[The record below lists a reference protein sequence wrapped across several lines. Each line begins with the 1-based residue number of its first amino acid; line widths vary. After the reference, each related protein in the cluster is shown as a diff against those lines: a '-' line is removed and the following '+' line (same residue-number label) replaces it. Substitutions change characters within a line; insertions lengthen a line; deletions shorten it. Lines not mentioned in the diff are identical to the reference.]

1 VSTTE
6 VHSHQQHG
14 RHHREQ
20 GAGFGITRTTQ
31 TVSAIACAAVM
42 ALVGTASV
50 AQARPDDGGGVRARP
65 ADRAYPS
72 SPGGCPLERIGHQL
86 VRCDNH
92 TGAGAVAPPWVPEQ
106 ASGRA
111 YPGGGG
117 LRATPAPPPVVEL
130 LSRGS
135 VAKPFEVRAHGI
147 ELDADRRIDVAVAHL
162 TFQPSGSTGWHR
174 HPGPTVVTITTGELT
189 ITDNTCRSR
198 TYQAGDTFVEPGPP
212 RHVAVNTADTTTETI
227 VTFFVPR
234 GAPALSIPAAA
245 PRCAN

>member
-1 VSTTE
+1 VSKTE
-6 VHSHQQHG
+6 VHSHQPHG
-14 RHHREQ
+14 GHHRGQ
-20 GAGFGITRTTQ
+20 GARFGITRTTQ

-50 AQARPDDGGGVRARP
+50 AQARPDDGGGGVRAT
-65 ADRAYPS
+65 
-72 SPGGCPLERIGHQL
+72 L
-86 VRCDNH
+86 
-92 TGAGAVAPPWVPEQ
+92 
-106 ASGRA
+106 
-111 YPGGGG
+111 
-117 LRATPAPPPVVEL
+117 APPPVVEL

-135 VAKPFEVRAHGI
+135 VAKPFEVRAQGI

-189 ITDNTCRSR
+189 ITDNKCRSR

-245 PRCAN
+245 PRCAD

>member
-20 GAGFGITRTTQ
+20 GARFGITRTTQ
-31 TVSAIACAAVM
+31 TVSAIACAAVV

-50 AQARPDDGGGVRARP
+50 AQARPDDGGDGVRATP
-65 ADRAYPS
+65 AARAYPS
-72 SPGGCPLERIGHQL
+72 SPGRCPLERIGDQL
-86 VRCDNH
+86 VRCDNL
-92 TGAGAVAPPWVPEQ
+92 TGAGAVAPRWVPEQ

-111 YPGGGG
+111 YPGGG
-117 LRATPAPPPVVEL
+117 LRATPAAPPVVEL

-162 TFQPSGSTGWHR
+162 TFKPSGSTGWHR

-234 GAPALSIPAAA
+234 GASALSIPAAA
-245 PRCAN
+245 PPCAN

>member
-1 VSTTE
+1 MSKTE
-6 VHSHQQHG
+6 DHSQEQHG
-14 RHHREQ
+14 RHHRGQ
-20 GAGFGITRTTQ
+20 GVRFGITRTTQ
-31 TVSAIACAAVM
+31 TVSALACATVM
-42 ALVGTASV
+42 ALVGTASL
-50 AQARPDDGGGVRARP
+50 AQARPDD
-65 ADRAYPS
+65 
-72 SPGGCPLERIGHQL
+72 
-86 VRCDNH
+86 
-92 TGAGAVAPPWVPEQ
+92 
-106 ASGRA
+106 
-111 YPGGGG
+111 GGGG

-135 VAKPFEVRAHGI
+135 VAKPFEVRAQGI

-189 ITDNTCRSR
+189 ITDNKCRSR
-198 TYQAGDTFVEPGPP
+198 TYQAGDTFVEQGPP
-212 RHVAVNTADTTTETI
+212 RHLAVNTADTTTETI

>member
-1 VSTTE
+1 VSKTE
-6 VHSHQQHG
+6 EEDHSQGQHG
-14 RHHREQ
+14 RHHRGQ
-20 GAGFGITRTTQ
+20 VARFGIIRTTQ
-31 TVSAIACAAVM
+31 TVSALACAAVM
-42 ALVGTASV
+42 ALVGTASL
-50 AQARPDDGGGVRARP
+50 AQAGPDDGGGGVRATP
-65 ADRAYPS
+65 AARAYPS
-72 SPGGCPLERIGHQL
+72 SPGRCPLERVGDQL
-86 VRCDNH
+86 VRCDNL

-106 ASGRA
+106 ASA
-111 YPGGGG
+111 
-117 LRATPAPPPVVEL
+117 RATPAPPPVVEL

-135 VAKPFEVRAHGI
+135 VAKPFEVRARGI

-189 ITDNTCRSR
+189 ITDNKCRSR

>member
-1 VSTTE
+1 MSGTDD
-6 VHSHQQHG
+6 HPQRQRDQDRHGQQA
-14 RHHREQ
+14 RV
-20 GAGFGITRTTQ
+20 GIALARPTRT
-31 TVSAIACAAVM
+31 VAALACAALM
-42 ALVGTASV
+42 ALVGPASV
-50 AQARPDDGGGVRARP
+50 AQAN
-65 ADRAYPS
+65 PS
-72 SPGGCPLERIGHQL
+72 SPRRCPLERIGDQL
-86 VRCDNH
+86 VRCDNL

-106 ASGRA
+106 ATGRA
-111 YPGGGG
+111 YPGGG

-135 VAKPFEVRAHGI
+135 VAKPFEVRAQGI

-189 ITDNTCRSR
+189 ITDNKCRSR

>member
-1 VSTTE
+1 MSKTE
-6 VHSHQQHG
+6 DHSQQHHG
-14 RHHREQ
+14 WHHRGQ
-20 GAGFGITRTTQ
+20 VAHFRITRTMLS
-31 TVSAIACAAVM
+31 VSALACAGVM
-42 ALVGTASV
+42 ALVGTASL
-50 AQARPDDGGGVRARP
+50 AQAHPDD
-65 ADRAYPS
+65 
-72 SPGGCPLERIGHQL
+72 
-86 VRCDNH
+86 
-92 TGAGAVAPPWVPEQ
+92 
-106 ASGRA
+106 
-111 YPGGGG
+111 GGGG

-135 VAKPFEVRAHGI
+135 VAKPFEVRAQGI

-189 ITDNTCRSR
+189 ITDNKCRSR
-198 TYQAGDTFVEPGPP
+198 TYHAGDTFVEPGPP

-234 GAPALSIPAAA
+234 GAPALSIPATA

>member
-1 VSTTE
+1 VSKTE
-6 VHSHQQHG
+6 DHSQQQHG
-14 RHHREQ
+14 RHHRGR
-20 GAGFGITRTTQ
+20 GARLGVTRTTQ
-31 TVSAIACAAVM
+31 TVSALACAAVI
-42 ALVGTASV
+42 ALVGTASP
-50 AQARPDDGGGVRARP
+50 AQARPDD
-65 ADRAYPS
+65 
-72 SPGGCPLERIGHQL
+72 
-86 VRCDNH
+86 
-92 TGAGAVAPPWVPEQ
+92 
-106 ASGRA
+106 
-111 YPGGGG
+111 GGG

-135 VAKPFEVRAHGI
+135 VAKPFRVRAHGI

-189 ITDNTCRSR
+189 ITDNKCRSR

-245 PRCAN
+245 PHCAN